1 MNILGVMCSPRK
13 RGNTKILLDEALAG
27 AAESGATTDM
37 ILAGELN
44 IAPCDGCLSCM
55 KTQKCHIKDD
65 MQEAYAKVLAA
76 DGIIF
81 ATPVYFLGP
90 TAQAKTFV
98 DRLYVQY
105 RQQRLANKVGGI
117 IGVAGRLGHSQIWN
131 FFNGFFALNRMIPT
145 DFVGG
150 FGRGD
155 GDVRC
160 DKHAMKSAWELGR
173 LVTAVANKHLTLP
186 EEFDDTLNRVV
197 SKKYGIDMGVRTGQV
212 RKGVERRT

>member
-1 MNILGVMCSPRK
+1 MNVLGVMCSPRK
-13 RGNTKILLDEALAG
+13 RGNVNILLEEALAG

-37 ILAGELN
+37 LRVADLK

-65 MQEAYAKVLAA
+65 MQDAYPRVLAA

-81 ATPVYFLGP
+81 ASPVYFLGP

-98 DRLYVQY
+98 DRLYVLY
-105 RQQRLANKVGGI
+105 RAQRLANKVGGI
-117 IGVAGRLGHSQIWN
+117 IGVTARIGHSEIWS
-131 FFNGFFALNRMIPT
+131 FFNSFFSLNRMVPT

-150 FGRGD
+150 FGRDD
-155 GDVRC
+155 GDVRR
-160 DKHAMKSAWELGR
+160 DKHAMKAAWELGR
-173 LVTAVANKHLTLP
+173 LVTAMANKRFTLP

-197 SKKYGIDMGVRTGQV
+197 SKKYGIDMVPGPNRFE
-212 RKGVERRT
+212 KL